1 MMAITIEKIQPAD
14 AGNLLAFLKQVGGET
29 ENLTFG
35 KEGLPFTV
43 EEEEAYLAH
52 LENSCDEVMFVAKDG
67 EKIVGNASLNR
78 MPRRMAHRGD
88 FSVAVA
94 KAYWNRGIGRML
106 MKEIIAFAWEN
117 QFEMVDLQVRSDNL
131 AAIHLY
137 EKFGFQKLFTYPG
150 FFKIDGQPIDF
161 DYMCLHLERSK

>member
-1 MMAITIEKIQPAD
+1 MGITIEKIQAAD
-14 AGNLLAFLKQVGGET
+14 AENLLAFLKQVGGET

-52 LENSCDEVMFVAKDG
+52 LESSCDEVMFVAKDG

-94 KAYWNRGIGRML
+94 KAYWNRGLGRML
-106 MKEIIAFAWEN
+106 MKEVIAFATEN
-117 QFEMVDLQVRSDNL
+117 DFEIIDLQVRSDNL
-131 AAIHLY
+131 AAVHLY
-137 EKFGFQKLFTYPG
+137 EKFGFQRLFSYPG

-161 DYMCLHLERSK
+161 DYMCLRLENPK